1 MEISG
6 REKIFLDVRYRSSD
20 LLVKRLVE
28 RSAAEEVLKTMEDY
42 AKISRAGLQ
51 WGTLENNIGK

>member
-28 RSAAEEVLKTMEDY
+28 RSAAEEVMKKCRIIKKDP
-42 AKISRAGLQ
+42 GLTYS
-51 WGTLENNIGK
+51 GGR